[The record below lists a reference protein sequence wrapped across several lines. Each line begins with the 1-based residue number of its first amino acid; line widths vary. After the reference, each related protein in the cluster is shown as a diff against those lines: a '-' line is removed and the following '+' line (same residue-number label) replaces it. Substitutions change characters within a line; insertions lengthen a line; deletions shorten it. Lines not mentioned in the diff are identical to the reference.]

1 MGKGGNVNI
10 SILCRYPVIH
20 EGIKSLLKDNFENIS
35 YFSSIDNCIK
45 SLNSTDD
52 KSINNTKDTLLIITL
67 FKEDLEII
75 DNILSIKNNYS
86 NLKLLV
92 IDFNESKNMFFKTSK
107 LKVDGYILGT
117 FAQEDINYALHKIS
131 TGSKFY
137 DRELLYRLVEDESA
151 VTITSKNHLRT
162 PLTRRELEILSQLS
176 NGLSNFEIAKNLNI
190 SENTVK
196 KHISNIFIKIN
207 VKDRT
212 QAIIYAY
219 ESGLI
224 VRPLFL

>member
-1 MGKGGNVNI
+1 MNI
-10 SILCRYPVIH
+10 SILCKYPVIH
-20 EGIKSLLKDNFENIS
+20 EGIKSILKEKYPIITSFT
-35 YFSSIDNCIK
+35 SIEDCFK
-45 SLNSTDD
+45 ALDD
-52 KSINNTKDTLLIITL
+52 SDSDLINDTEDTILIVTL
-67 FKEDLEII
+67 FKEDLRSI
-75 DNILSIKNNYS
+75 DNILSIKDNYS
-86 NLKLLV
+86 KLKLLIV
-92 IDFNESKNMFFKTSK
+92 DFNESKEMFFKVSK
-107 LKVDGYILGT
+107 LNIDGYMLGT

-131 TGSKFY
+131 TGTKFY
-137 DRELLYRLVEDESA
+137 DRELLYRLVEDEPA
-151 VTITSKNHLRT
+151 ATITGKGSLGS

-176 NGLSNFEIAKNLNI
+176 NGLSNFEISKNLNI

-224 VRPLFL
+224 AKPLFL

>member
-1 MGKGGNVNI
+1 MKI
-10 SILCRYPVIH
+10 SILCKYPVIH
-20 EGIKSLLKDNFENIS
+20 EGIKSILKEKYQSITSFC
-35 YFSSIDNCIK
+35 SIDDCFK
-45 SLNSTDD
+45 SLDNAEDSLIADTE
-52 KSINNTKDTLLIITL
+52 NTILIITL
-67 FKEDLEII
+67 FKEDLKII
-75 DNILSIKNNYS
+75 DNILAIKNHYTR
-86 NLKLLV
+86 LKLLV
-92 IDFNESKNMFFKTSK
+92 IDFNESKDMFFKVSK
-107 LKVDGYILGT
+107 LNVDGYMLGT
-117 FAQEDINYALHKIS
+117 FAKEDISYALHKIS

-151 VTITSKNHLRT
+151 ATITGKNHLGS

-224 VRPLFL
+224 AKPLFL

>member
-1 MGKGGNVNI
+1 MKI
-10 SILCRYPVIH
+10 AILCKYPVIH
-20 EGIKSLLKDNFENIS
+20 EGIKSILKEKYPSITS
-35 YFSSIDNCIK
+35 FSSIDDCFK
-45 SLNSTDD
+45 ALDNSD
-52 KSINNTKDTLLIITL
+52 NNLISNTEDTILIITL
-67 FKEDLEII
+67 FKEDLRSI
-75 DNILSIKNNYS
+75 DNILSIKDNYS
-86 NLKLLV
+86 KLKLLIV
-92 IDFNESKNMFFKTSK
+92 DFNNSKDMFFRVSK
-107 LKVDGYILGT
+107 LNIDGYMLGT

-151 VTITSKNHLRT
+151 ATITGKSNLGS

-176 NGLSNFEIAKNLNI
+176 NGLSNFEISKNLNI

-219 ESGLI
+219 ETGLI
-224 VRPLFL
+224 AKPLFL

>member
-1 MGKGGNVNI
+1 MKI
-10 SILCRYPVIH
+10 SILCKYPVIH
-20 EGIKSLLKDNFENIS
+20 EGIKSILKEKYQNITS
-35 YFSSIDNCIK
+35 FCSIDDCFK
-45 SLNSTDD
+45 SLDNAEDSLIADTE
-52 KSINNTKDTLLIITL
+52 NTILIITL
-67 FKEDLEII
+67 FKEDLKII
-75 DNILSIKNNYS
+75 DNILAIKNHYTR
-86 NLKLLV
+86 LKLLV
-92 IDFNESKNMFFKTSK
+92 IDFNESKDMFFKVSK
-107 LKVDGYILGT
+107 LNVDGYMLGT
-117 FAQEDINYALHKIS
+117 FAKEDISYALHKIS
-131 TGSKFY
+131 TGTKFY

-151 VTITSKNHLRT
+151 ATITGKNHLGS

-224 VRPLFL
+224 AKPLFL

>member
-1 MGKGGNVNI
+1 MKI

-20 EGIKSLLKDNFENIS
+20 EGIKAILRNKYEDITGFTSIEDCFKTLDSTEN
-35 YFSSIDNCIK
+35 
-45 SLNSTDD
+45 
-52 KSINNTKDTLLIITL
+52 
-67 FKEDLEII
+67 KEDLKII
-75 DNILSIKNNYS
+75 DNILAIKDNYS
-86 NLKLLV
+86 KLKLLI
-92 IDFNESKNMFFKTSK
+92 IDFNESKDMFFKVSK
-107 LKVDGYILGT
+107 LNVDGYMLGT
-117 FAQEDINYALHKIS
+117 FAQEDISYALHKIS
-131 TGSKFY
+131 TGTKFY
-137 DRELLYRLVEDESA
+137 DRELLYRLVEDEPA
-151 VTITSKNHLRT
+151 ATITSKNNLGT

-224 VRPLFL
+224 AKPLFL

>member
-1 MGKGGNVNI
+1 
-10 SILCRYPVIH
+10 
-20 EGIKSLLKDNFENIS
+20 
-35 YFSSIDNCIK
+35 
-45 SLNSTDD
+45 
-52 KSINNTKDTLLIITL
+52 
-67 FKEDLEII
+67 
-75 DNILSIKNNYS
+75 
-86 NLKLLV
+86 
-92 IDFNESKNMFFKTSK
+92 MFFKTSK

-131 TGSKFY
+131 TGAKFY

-196 KHISNIFIKIN
+196 KHISNIFIKH
-207 VKDRT
+207 
-212 QAIIYAY
+212 IIK
-219 ESGLI
+219 S
-224 VRPLFL
+224 LFNN

>member
-1 MGKGGNVNI
+1 MNI
-10 SILCRYPVIH
+10 SILCKYPVIH
-20 EGIKSLLKDNFENIS
+20 EGIKSILKEKYPIITSFTSIEDCFKALDNS
-35 YFSSIDNCIK
+35 DSD
-45 SLNSTDD
+45 L
-52 KSINNTKDTLLIITL
+52 INDTEDTILIVTL
-67 FKEDLEII
+67 FKEDLRAI
-75 DNILSIKNNYS
+75 DNILSIKDNYS
-86 NLKLLV
+86 QLKLLIV
-92 IDFNESKNMFFKTSK
+92 DFNESKDMFFKVSK
-107 LKVDGYILGT
+107 LNIDGYMLGT

-131 TGSKFY
+131 TGTKFY
-137 DRELLYRLVEDESA
+137 DRELLYRLVEEEPA
-151 VTITSKNHLRT
+151 ATITGKSNLGS

-176 NGLSNFEIAKNLNI
+176 NGLSNFEISKNLNI

-224 VRPLFL
+224 AKPLFL

>member
-1 MGKGGNVNI
+1 MKI
-10 SILCRYPVIH
+10 SILCKYPVIH
-20 EGIKSLLKDNFENIS
+20 EGIKSILKEKYQNITS
-35 YFSSIDNCIK
+35 FCSIDDCFK
-45 SLNSTDD
+45 SLDD
-52 KSINNTKDTLLIITL
+52 AEDSLIADTENTILIITL
-67 FKEDLEII
+67 FKEDLKII
-75 DNILSIKNNYS
+75 DNILAIKNHYTR
-86 NLKLLV
+86 LKLLV
-92 IDFNESKNMFFKTSK
+92 IDFNESKDMFFKVSK
-107 LKVDGYILGT
+107 LNVDGYMLGT
-117 FAQEDINYALHKIS
+117 FAKEDISYALHKIS
-131 TGSKFY
+131 TGTKFY

-151 VTITSKNHLRT
+151 ATITGKNHLGS

-224 VRPLFL
+224 AKPLFL

>member
-1 MGKGGNVNI
+1 MKI
-10 SILCRYPVIH
+10 SILCKYPVIH
-20 EGIKSLLKDNFENIS
+20 EGLISIIKEKYQSITSFG
-35 YFSSIDNCIK
+35 SIDDCFSTLDNIENTLI
-45 SLNSTDD
+45 SDTDD
-52 KSINNTKDTLLIITL
+52 TILIITL
-67 FKEDLEII
+67 FKEDLKMIE
-75 DNILSIKNNYS
+75 NILTIKDRYT

-92 IDFNESKNMFFKTSK
+92 IDFNESKDMFFKVSK
-107 LKVDGYILGT
+107 LNIDGYMLGT
-117 FAQEDINYALHKIS
+117 FAEEDISYALHKIES
-131 TGSKFY
+131 GTKFY
-137 DRELLYRLVEDESA
+137 DRELLYRLVENESA
-151 VTITSKNHLRT
+151 ATITGRSNLGT

-176 NGLSNFEIAKNLNI
+176 NGLSNFEISKNLNI

-224 VRPLFL
+224 TKPLFL

>member
-1 MGKGGNVNI
+1 MKI
-10 SILCRYPVIH
+10 AILCKYPVIH
-20 EGIKSLLKDNFENIS
+20 EGIKSILKEKYPSITS
-35 YFSSIDNCIK
+35 FSSIDDCFKALDNQDNE
-45 SLNSTDD
+45 L
-52 KSINNTKDTLLIITL
+52 INDTEDTILIITL
-67 FKEDLEII
+67 FKEDLRSI
-75 DNILSIKNNYS
+75 DNILSIKDNYS
-86 NLKLLV
+86 KLKLLIV
-92 IDFNESKNMFFKTSK
+92 DFNNSKDMFFRVSK
-107 LKVDGYILGT
+107 LNIDGYMLGT

-151 VTITSKNHLRT
+151 ATITSKSNLGS

-176 NGLSNFEIAKNLNI
+176 NGLSNFEISKNLNI

-212 QAIIYAY
+212 QAIIYTY
-219 ESGLI
+219 ETGLI
-224 VRPLFL
+224 AKPLFL

>member
-1 MGKGGNVNI
+1 MNI
-10 SILCRYPVIH
+10 SILCRYPIIH

-75 DNILSIKNNYS
+75 DNILSIKDNYS

-92 IDFNESKNMFFKTSK
+92 IDFNESKNMFFKTLK

-131 TGSKFY
+131 TGAKFY
-137 DRELLYRLVEDESA
+137 DRELLYRLVEDESD

-224 VRPLFL
+224 IKPLFL

>member
-1 MGKGGNVNI
+1 MKI
-10 SILCRYPVIH
+10 SILCKYPVIH
-20 EGIKSLLKDNFENIS
+20 EGIKSILKDK
-35 YFSSIDNCIK
+35 YPSITSFTSIEDCFK
-45 SLNSTDD
+45 ALDD
-52 KSINNTKDTLLIITL
+52 SDSDLINDTEDTILIITL
-67 FKEDLEII
+67 FREDLRII
-75 DNILSIKNNYS
+75 DNILSIKDNYS
-86 NLKLLV
+86 KLKLLIV
-92 IDFNESKNMFFKTSK
+92 DFNNSKDMFFRVSK
-107 LKVDGYILGT
+107 LNIDGYMLGT
-117 FAQEDINYALHKIS
+117 FAQEDINYAIHKIS

-137 DRELLYRLVEDESA
+137 DRELLYRLVEEEPA
-151 VTITSKNHLRT
+151 ATITGKSNLGS

-176 NGLSNFEIAKNLNI
+176 NGLSNFEISKNLNI

-224 VRPLFL
+224 AKPLFL

>member
-1 MGKGGNVNI
+1 MNI

-20 EGIKSLLKDNFENIS
+20 EGIKSLLKDNYKNIS
-35 YFSSIDNCIK
+35 CFSSLDNCFK
-45 SLNSTDD
+45 ALNSTDD
-52 KSINNTKDTLLIITL
+52 TSITDTRNTILIITL
-67 FKEDLEII
+67 FKDDLEAI
-75 DNILSIKNNYS
+75 DTILSIKNTYS
-86 NLKLLV
+86 NLKLLI
-92 IDFNESKNMFFKTSK
+92 IDFNESNNMFFKISK
-107 LKVDGYILGT
+107 LNVDGYMLGN

-131 TGSKFY
+131 TGIKFY
-137 DRELLYRLVEDESA
+137 DRELLYRLVEDEPA
-151 VTITSKNHLRT
+151 AAITSKNHLGT

-224 VRPLFL
+224 AKPLFL

>member
-1 MGKGGNVNI
+1 MKI
-10 SILCRYPVIH
+10 AILCKYPVIH
-20 EGIKSLLKDNFENIS
+20 EGIKSILKEKYPSITS
-35 YFSSIDNCIK
+35 FSSIDDCFK
-45 SLNSTDD
+45 ALDNSD
-52 KSINNTKDTLLIITL
+52 NNLISNTEDTILIITL
-67 FKEDLEII
+67 FKEDLRSI
-75 DNILSIKNNYS
+75 DNILSIKDNYS
-86 NLKLLV
+86 KLKLLIV
-92 IDFNESKNMFFKTSK
+92 DFNNSKDMFFRLSK
-107 LKVDGYILGT
+107 LNIDGYMLGT

-151 VTITSKNHLRT
+151 ATITSKSNLGS

-176 NGLSNFEIAKNLNI
+176 NGLSNFEISKNLNI

-224 VRPLFL
+224 AKPLFL

>member
-1 MGKGGNVNI
+1 MNI

-35 YFSSIDNCIK
+35 YFSSMDNCIK

-75 DNILSIKNNYS
+75 DNILSIKDNYS

-131 TGSKFY
+131 TGAKFY
-137 DRELLYRLVEDESA
+137 DRELLYRLVKDESA

>member
-1 MGKGGNVNI
+1 MNI

-35 YFSSIDNCIK
+35 YFSSMDNCIK

-75 DNILSIKNNYS
+75 DNILSIKDNYS

-131 TGSKFY
+131 TGAKFY
-137 DRELLYRLVEDESA
+137 DRELLYRLVEDEST

-162 PLTRRELEILSQLS
+162 SLTRRELEILSQLS

-224 VRPLFL
+224 IKPLFL

>member
-1 MGKGGNVNI
+1 MNI

-35 YFSSIDNCIK
+35 YFSSMDNCIK

-75 DNILSIKNNYS
+75 DNILSIKDNYS

-131 TGSKFY
+131 TGAKFY
-137 DRELLYRLVEDESA
+137 DRELLYRLVED
-151 VTITSKNHLRT
+151 
-162 PLTRRELEILSQLS
+162 
-176 NGLSNFEIAKNLNI
+176 
-190 SENTVK
+190 
-196 KHISNIFIKIN
+196 
-207 VKDRT
+207 
-212 QAIIYAY
+212 
-219 ESGLI
+219 
-224 VRPLFL
+224 

>member
-1 MGKGGNVNI
+1 MNI
-10 SILCRYPVIH
+10 SILCKYPVIH
-20 EGIKSLLKDNFENIS
+20 EGIKSILKEKYPSITSFTSIEDCFKALDNS
-35 YFSSIDNCIK
+35 DSD
-45 SLNSTDD
+45 L
-52 KSINNTKDTLLIITL
+52 INDTEDTILIVTL
-67 FKEDLEII
+67 FKEDLRSI
-75 DNILSIKNNYS
+75 DNILSIKDNYS
-86 NLKLLV
+86 KLKLLIV
-92 IDFNESKNMFFKTSK
+92 DFNESKDMFFKVSK
-107 LKVDGYILGT
+107 LNIDGYMLGT

-131 TGSKFY
+131 TGTKFY
-137 DRELLYRLVEDESA
+137 DRELLYRLVEEEPA
-151 VTITSKNHLRT
+151 ATITGKSNLGS

-176 NGLSNFEIAKNLNI
+176 NGLSNFEISKNLNI

-224 VRPLFL
+224 AKPLFL

>member
-1 MGKGGNVNI
+1 MKI
-10 SILCRYPVIH
+10 SVLCKYPMIH
-20 EGIKSLLKDNFENIS
+20 EGIRSILKEKYQSITSFCSIDDCFKALDNTEDSLLSD
-35 YFSSIDNCIK
+35 
-45 SLNSTDD
+45 TDD
-52 KSINNTKDTLLIITL
+52 TILIITL
-67 FKEDLEII
+67 FREDLKII
-75 DNILSIKNNYS
+75 DNILAIKNHYTK
-86 NLKLLV
+86 LKLLV
-92 IDFNESKNMFFKTSK
+92 IDFNESKDMFFKVSK
-107 LKVDGYILGT
+107 LNVDGYMLGT
-117 FAQEDINYALHKIS
+117 FAKEDISYALHKIANG
-131 TGSKFY
+131 TKFY
-137 DRELLYRLVEDESA
+137 DRELLYRLVEDEPA
-151 VTITSKNHLRT
+151 ATITGKNNLGS

-224 VRPLFL
+224 AKPLFL

>member
-1 MGKGGNVNI
+1 MKI
-10 SILCRYPVIH
+10 AILCKYPVIH
-20 EGIKSLLKDNFENIS
+20 EGIKSILKEKYPSITS
-35 YFSSIDNCIK
+35 FSSIDDCLK
-45 SLNSTDD
+45 ALDNSD
-52 KSINNTKDTLLIITL
+52 SELICNTEDTILIITL
-67 FKEDLEII
+67 FKEDLRSI
-75 DNILSIKNNYS
+75 DNILSIKDNYS
-86 NLKLLV
+86 KLKLLIV
-92 IDFNESKNMFFKTSK
+92 DFNNSKDMFFRVSK
-107 LKVDGYILGT
+107 LNIDGYMLGT

-151 VTITSKNHLRT
+151 ATITDKSNLGS

-176 NGLSNFEIAKNLNI
+176 NGLSNFEISRNLNI

-219 ESGLI
+219 ETGLI
-224 VRPLFL
+224 AKPLFL

>member
-1 MGKGGNVNI
+1 MKI
-10 SILCRYPVIH
+10 SILCKYPVIH
-20 EGIKSLLKDNFENIS
+20 EGLRSIIKEKYQSITSFG
-35 YFSSIDNCIK
+35 SIDDCFSTLDNIENTLI
-45 SLNSTDD
+45 SDTDD
-52 KSINNTKDTLLIITL
+52 TILIITL
-67 FKEDLEII
+67 FKEDLKMIE
-75 DNILSIKNNYS
+75 NILTIKDRYT

-92 IDFNESKNMFFKTSK
+92 IDFNESKDMFFKVSK
-107 LKVDGYILGT
+107 LNIDGYILGT
-117 FAQEDINYALHKIS
+117 FAEEDISYALHKIES
-131 TGSKFY
+131 GTKFY
-137 DRELLYRLVEDESA
+137 DRELLYRLVENESA
-151 VTITSKNHLRT
+151 VTITGRSNSGA

-176 NGLSNFEIAKNLNI
+176 NGLSNFEISKNLNI

-224 VRPLFL
+224 TKPLFL

>member
-1 MGKGGNVNI
+1 MKV
-10 SILCRYPVIH
+10 SILCKYQVIH
-20 EGIKSLLKDNFENIS
+20 EGIKSILKEKYQSITSFT
-35 YFSSIDNCIK
+35 SIDDYFKTLDNP
-45 SLNSTDD
+45 D
-52 KSINNTKDTLLIITL
+52 NNLVNDSEDTVLIITL
-67 FKEDLEII
+67 FREDLRII
-75 DNILSIKNNYS
+75 DNILSIKDNYS
-86 NLKLLV
+86 KLKLLIV
-92 IDFNESKNMFFKTSK
+92 DFNESKDMFFKVSK
-107 LKVDGYILGT
+107 LNIDGYMLGT

-131 TGSKFY
+131 TGTKFY
-137 DRELLYRLVEDESA
+137 DRELLYRLVEDEPA
-151 VTITSKNHLRT
+151 ATITGKGSLGS

-176 NGLSNFEIAKNLNI
+176 NGLSNFEISKNLNI

-224 VRPLFL
+224 AKPLFL